1 MSRQIIVPF
10 GPQHP
15 VLPEPIHLDLVLEDE
30 KVIEAIP
37 SIGYVHRGFEKLV
50 EKRDFNN
57 YVYLAERTCGICSF
71 MHGMTYC
78 QGIEQVMN
86 IEVPERALFLR
97 TIWSEYS
104 RLHSHL
110 LWLGL
115 TADAFGFEN
124 LFMGAWKTR
133 ERILDVFEQTT
144 GGRVIQGSCKVG
156 GVRRDISREK
166 LAEMSHDLGV
176 VQDEIE
182 DLTNVLLMDS
192 SIKHRLKNV
201 GILSK
206 NDAYHLGAVGPTGR
220 GSGVDIDIRK
230 TGYAAY
236 GKLKFEPV
244 TEAGGDSY
252 ARCAVRAREMF
263 AAVDLIRQ
271 AIEKI
276 PEGPIDVKVTGMP
289 NGEYFSR
296 CEQPRG
302 ELVHYVKGNGTKF
315 LVRSR
320 IRTPTLT
327 NIPPLVKMLQGCELA
342 DVPVIIMS
350 IDPCIGCAER

>member
-1 MSRQIIVPF
+1 MTKRIVVPF

-15 VLPEPIHLDLVLEDE
+15 VLPEPLHLDLVLEDE
-30 KVIEAIP
+30 TVVEAIP

-50 EKRDFNN
+50 EKRDYNN

-78 QGIEQVMN
+78 QGVEQIMN
-86 IEVPERALFLR
+86 IDVPERALYLR

-144 GGRVIQGSCKVG
+144 GGRVIQGSCKIG
-156 GVRRDISREK
+156 GVRRDIAKEK
-166 LAEMSHDLGV
+166 LSEMSHNLGAI
-176 VQDEIE
+176 QDEIE
-182 DLTNVLLMDS
+182 DLTNVFLMDS

-201 GILSK
+201 GRLSK
-206 NDAYHLGAVGPTGR
+206 DDAYHLGAVGPTGR
-220 GSGVDIDIRK
+220 GSGVDIDLRM

-236 GKLKFEPV
+236 GKLKFVPV
-244 TEAGGDSY
+244 TEAGGDCY
-252 ARCAVRAREMF
+252 ARSAVRAREMF
-263 AAVDLIRQ
+263 TSVDLIRQ

-276 PEGPIDVKVTGMP
+276 PDGPIDVKVTGMP

-315 LVRSR
+315 LARSR

-327 NIPPLVKMLQGCELA
+327 NVPPLVKMLQGCDLA